1 MSVQSFAP
9 LADIV
14 MSEIRGKRPDYIPR
28 VRSDI
33 IAVVVGLVL
42 YAVFLFGFHPYVLNV
57 PVV

>member
-1 MSVQSFAP
+1 
-9 LADIV
+9 